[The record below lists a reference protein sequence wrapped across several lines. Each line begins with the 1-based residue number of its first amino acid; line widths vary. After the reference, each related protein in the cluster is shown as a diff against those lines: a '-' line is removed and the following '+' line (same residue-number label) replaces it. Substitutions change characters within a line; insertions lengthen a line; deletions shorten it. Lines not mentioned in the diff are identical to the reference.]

1 MPFVSYAQNFEDLM
15 LWRALGHVDA
25 GFYVDV
31 GALSPDFDTVTRAFY
46 ERGWRGLNIEPN
58 PDYLAELRR
67 ARPEDRNLGVA
78 ISDTAGRVSFN
89 LLDNPGLS
97 TMVPE
102 IAEAHRDAGMPSRV
116 IDTEAWTLADLW
128 KAEVSP
134 GQEVHFLKIDVEGH
148 EGAVV
153 RGGDWTTCRPWIL
166 VIEATYPNSQTLVH
180 EDWEGIVLEA
190 GYRLVYWDGLNRF
203 YLSPDH
209 LDLEPAFAAP
219 PNVFDDY
226 ELSRYAAPL
235 ADLKGQLDAATGLRD
250 AALSAR
256 DAADAANR
264 DTTRAYEHAVETLRS
279 SQRRCEDLERL
290 RAEEAGRV
298 KEVSRSLDVER
309 QVSSSLEYRLGVEGK
324 TNRHAI
330 AGLEQR
336 LATESKSNRQTIASL
351 ESRLAAEHDAR
362 ATAERTILEL
372 RNLRLS
378 EVVLGRLR
386 DRLNR

>member
-209 LDLEPAFAAP
+209 LDLEPAFSSP
-219 PNVFDDY
+219 PNVFDDF
-226 ELSRYAAPL
+226 ELSRYSAPL
-235 ADLKGQLDAATGLRD
+235 AALTARLAEAERQRD
-250 AALSAR
+250 AALQAREHAEKAHGEASVAYGSATVACNAQR
-256 DAADAANR
+256 KEYEILQ
-264 DTTRAYEHAVETLRS
+264 RAYLAEIVGRKEAMSLLEAEGQRLQGLEETRS
-279 SQRRCEDLERL
+279 LLETERGKAQALEKALALETEARAKAENAFSVLQNRTIPDLVLSRL
-290 RAEEAGRV
+290 R
-298 KEVSRSLDVER
+298 
-309 QVSSSLEYRLGVEGK
+309 
-324 TNRHAI
+324 
-330 AGLEQR
+330 
-336 LATESKSNRQTIASL
+336 
-351 ESRLAAEHDAR
+351 
-362 ATAERTILEL
+362 ERT
-372 RNLRLS
+372 RR
-378 EVVLGRLR
+378 G
-386 DRLNR
+386 